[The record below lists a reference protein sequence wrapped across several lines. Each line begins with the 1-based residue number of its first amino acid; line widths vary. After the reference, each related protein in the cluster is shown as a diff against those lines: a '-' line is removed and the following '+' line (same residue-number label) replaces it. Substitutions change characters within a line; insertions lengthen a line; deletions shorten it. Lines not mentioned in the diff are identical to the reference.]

1 MNRRF
6 FHRLVHWRSLK
17 TKVALTTLGIFLAS
31 LWSLSIYASRMLH
44 EDMRRQLGEQEY
56 ATISTVASQ
65 IGHELD
71 TRLGAVK
78 AAAEAATEIIGA
90 TPVVKQSFLD
100 RR

>member
-6 FHRLVHWRSLK
+6 FHRLFHWRSLK

-31 LWSLSIYASRMLH
+31 LWSLSLYASRMLH

-65 IGHELD
+65 IGHELE
-71 TRLGAVK
+71 TRLGAAK
-78 AAAEAATEIIGA
+78 AAAEAASFR
-90 TPVVKQSFLD
+90 TPAQASELKG
-100 RR
+100 